1 MTIEMCQRRDCTHD
15 AQDECH
21 RNVEFFYDGGGD
33 DIDHIMSARFVRLC
47 EDCQEAL
54 MQAVETALHGAW
66 DGVAPTPR
74 FKVGNRVVGD
84 GLSGVVERVLAEP
97 SYTVR
102 TRDGSMEGVPESEL
116 RHAEESDHG

>member
-1 MTIEMCQRRDCTHD
+1 MTERRCSDC
-15 AQDECH
+15 
-21 RNVEFFYDGGGD
+21 EFWDGPVYNDGNTGFCRRFPPTGD
-33 DIDHIMSARFVRLC
+33 DDHDIGATPWHTTF
-47 EDCQEAL
+47 EDAWCGEFL
-54 MQAVETALHGAW
+54 KRVVHGAW

-74 FKVGNRVVGD
+74 FKVGDRVVGD